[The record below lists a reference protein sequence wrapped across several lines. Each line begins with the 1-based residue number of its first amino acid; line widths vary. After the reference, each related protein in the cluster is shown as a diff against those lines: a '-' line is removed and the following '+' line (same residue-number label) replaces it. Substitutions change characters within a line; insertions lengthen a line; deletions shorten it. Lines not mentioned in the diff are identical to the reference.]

1 MSTTVNVVCYKS
13 KVLKNN
19 ESPLMIRVCKDR
31 KMKYQSLGI
40 SILPKYWDFKA
51 NKPTSKCPNKEY
63 IERLIA
69 EKVRVYTDKVIEFK
83 SQEKEFTATSLM
95 EKVNKPV
102 KRKTVQEVFNQYIQE
117 LESANRLRYADMY
130 KCTMHSLIKF
140 NKHLD
145 IPFSDMD
152 TIWLKRYE
160 VWLQSQG
167 LAINTLGTRFRH
179 LRVIYNF
186 AIEEKI
192 VKSEYYPFNSFK
204 VSKLSQTTAK
214 RSIQKDEIL
223 SVLNYQGQTPLECL
237 AIDLFTFSYLA
248 AGINFGDIARLTKDN
263 ILENRLIYIRKKT
276 QKQIKV
282 SLQEQAIKLIQKYSM
297 PDNPYLFP
305 ILSNFH
311 KTEQQKVNRIHKII
325 AKVNKSLKEIGER
338 LNIPID
344 LTTYVARHSFATV
357 LKRSGVN
364 TSLICEA
371 LGHSSERVTQIYLDS
386 FGNDQMEDAMKNLLY
401 TKESCFQKWGRDSF
415 FFIFVCKQI
424 KTR

>member
-1 MSTTVNVVCYKS
+1 MSTTISVVCYKS

-19 ESPLMIRVCKDR
+19 ESPLMLRICKDGKR
-31 KMKYQSLGI
+31 KYESIGI
-40 SILPKYWDFKA
+40 SILPSLWDFKQ
-51 NKPTSKCPNKEY
+51 NKPTRKCPNKEY

-69 EKVRVYTDKVIEFK
+69 EKVKVYTDKVIEFK

-214 RSIQKDEIL
+214 RSIQKDKIL

-263 ILENRLIYIRKKT
+263 ILGNRLIYIRKKT

-386 FGNDQMEDAMKNLLY
+386 FGNDQMEDAMKNLL
-401 TKESCFQKWGRDSF
+401 
-415 FFIFVCKQI
+415 
-424 KTR
+424 

>member
-69 EKVRVYTDKVIEFK
+69 EKVKVYTDKVIEFK

-276 QKQIKV
+276 QKLIKV

-297 PDNPYLFP
+297 PDNPYLCP
-305 ILSNFH
+305 ILSSFH

-386 FGNDQMEDAMKNLLY
+386 FGNDQMEDAMKNLL
-401 TKESCFQKWGRDSF
+401 
-415 FFIFVCKQI
+415 
-424 KTR
+424 

>member
-1 MSTTVNVVCYKS
+1 MSTTISVVCYKS

-19 ESPLMIRVCKDR
+19 ESPLMLRICKDGKR
-31 KMKYQSLGI
+31 KYESIGI
-40 SILPKYWDFKA
+40 SILPSLWDFKQ
-51 NKPTSKCPNKEY
+51 NKPTRKCPNKEY

-69 EKVRVYTDKVIEFK
+69 EKVKVYTDKVIEFK

-305 ILSNFH
+305 ILSSFH

-371 LGHSSERVTQIYLDS
+371 LGHSSERVTQNYLDS
-386 FGNDQMEDAMKNLLY
+386 FGNDQMEDAMKNLL
-401 TKESCFQKWGRDSF
+401 
-415 FFIFVCKQI
+415 
-424 KTR
+424 

>member
-1 MSTTVNVVCYKS
+1 
-13 KVLKNN
+13 VLKNN
-19 ESPLMIRVCKDR
+19 ESPLMLRICKDGKR
-31 KMKYQSLGI
+31 KYESIGI
-40 SILPKYWDFKA
+40 SILPSLWDFKQ
-51 NKPTSKCPNKEY
+51 NKPTRKCPNKEY

-69 EKVRVYTDKVIEFK
+69 EKVKVYTDKVIEFK

-305 ILSNFH
+305 ILSSFH

-371 LGHSSERVTQIYLDS
+371 LGHSSERVTQIYLDN
-386 FGNDQMEDAMKNLLY
+386 FGNDQMEDAMKNLL
-401 TKESCFQKWGRDSF
+401 
-415 FFIFVCKQI
+415 
-424 KTR
+424 

>member
-1 MSTTVNVVCYKS
+1 MSTTISVVCYKS

-19 ESPLMIRVCKDR
+19 ESPLMLRICKDGKR
-31 KMKYQSLGI
+31 KYESIGI
-40 SILPKYWDFKA
+40 SILPSLWDFKQ
-51 NKPTSKCPNKEY
+51 NKPTRKCPNKEY

-69 EKVRVYTDKVIEFK
+69 EKVKVYTDKVIEFK

-117 LESANRLRYADMY
+117 LESANRLRYTDMY

-214 RSIQKDEIL
+214 RSIQKGEIL

-386 FGNDQMEDAMKNLLY
+386 FGNDQMEDAMKNLL
-401 TKESCFQKWGRDSF
+401 
-415 FFIFVCKQI
+415 
-424 KTR
+424 

>member
-1 MSTTVNVVCYKS
+1 M
-13 KVLKNN
+13 LR
-19 ESPLMIRVCKDR
+19 ICKDGKR
-31 KMKYQSLGI
+31 KYESIGI
-40 SILPKYWDFKA
+40 SILPSLWDFKQ
-51 NKPTSKCPNKEY
+51 NKPTRKCPNKEY

-69 EKVRVYTDKVIEFK
+69 EKVKVYTDKVIEFK

-214 RSIQKDEIL
+214 RSIQKGEIL

-386 FGNDQMEDAMKNLLY
+386 FGNDQMEDAMKNLL
-401 TKESCFQKWGRDSF
+401 
-415 FFIFVCKQI
+415 
-424 KTR
+424 

>member
-1 MSTTVNVVCYKS
+1 MSTTVYVVCYKS

-69 EKVRVYTDKVIEFK
+69 EKVKVYTDKVIEFK

-223 SVLNYQGQTPLECL
+223 FVLNYQGQTPLECL

-305 ILSNFH
+305 ILSSFH

-386 FGNDQMEDAMKNLLY
+386 FGNEQMEDAMKKLL
-401 TKESCFQKWGRDSF
+401 
-415 FFIFVCKQI
+415 
-424 KTR
+424 

>member
-69 EKVRVYTDKVIEFK
+69 EKVKVYTDKVIEFK

-214 RSIQKDEIL
+214 RSIQKGEIL

-338 LNIPID
+338 SNIPID

-386 FGNDQMEDAMKNLLY
+386 FGNDQMEDAMKNLL
-401 TKESCFQKWGRDSF
+401 
-415 FFIFVCKQI
+415 
-424 KTR
+424 

>member
-69 EKVRVYTDKVIEFK
+69 EKVKVYTDKVIEFK

-282 SLQEQAIKLIQKYSM
+282 SLQEQAIKLIQKYSL

-305 ILSNFH
+305 ILSSFH

-386 FGNDQMEDAMKNLLY
+386 FGNDQMEDAMKNLL
-401 TKESCFQKWGRDSF
+401 
-415 FFIFVCKQI
+415 
-424 KTR
+424 

>member
-1 MSTTVNVVCYKS
+1 MSTTISVVCYKS

-19 ESPLMIRVCKDR
+19 ESPLMLRICKDGKR
-31 KMKYQSLGI
+31 KYESIGI
-40 SILPKYWDFKA
+40 SILPSLWDFKQ
-51 NKPTSKCPNKEY
+51 NKPTRKCPNKEY

-69 EKVRVYTDKVIEFK
+69 EKVKVYTDKVIEFK

-214 RSIQKDEIL
+214 RSIQKGEIL

-237 AIDLFTFSYLA
+237 DIDLFTFSYLA

-386 FGNDQMEDAMKNLLY
+386 FGNDQMEDAMKNLL
-401 TKESCFQKWGRDSF
+401 
-415 FFIFVCKQI
+415 
-424 KTR
+424 

>member
-1 MSTTVNVVCYKS
+1 MSTTISVVCYKS

-19 ESPLMIRVCKDR
+19 ESPLMLRICKDGKR
-31 KMKYQSLGI
+31 KYESIGI
-40 SILPKYWDFKA
+40 SILPSLWDFKQ
-51 NKPTSKCPNKEY
+51 NKPTRKCPNKEY

-69 EKVRVYTDKVIEFK
+69 EKVKVYTDKVIEFK

-179 LRVIYNF
+179 LQVIYNF

-214 RSIQKDEIL
+214 RSIQKGEIL

-386 FGNDQMEDAMKNLLY
+386 FGNDQMEDAMKNLL
-401 TKESCFQKWGRDSF
+401 
-415 FFIFVCKQI
+415 
-424 KTR
+424 

>member
-1 MSTTVNVVCYKS
+1 MSTTISVVCYKS

-19 ESPLMIRVCKDR
+19 ESPLMLRICKDGKR
-31 KMKYQSLGI
+31 KYESIGI
-40 SILPKYWDFKA
+40 SILPSLWDFKQ
-51 NKPTSKCPNKEY
+51 NKPTRKCPNKEY

-69 EKVRVYTDKVIEFK
+69 EKVKVYTDKVIEFK

-214 RSIQKDEIL
+214 RSIQKGEIL

-386 FGNDQMEDAMKNLLY
+386 FGNDQMEDTMKNLL
-401 TKESCFQKWGRDSF
+401 
-415 FFIFVCKQI
+415 
-424 KTR
+424 

>member
-1 MSTTVNVVCYKS
+1 MSTTISVVCYKS

-19 ESPLMIRVCKDR
+19 ESPLMLRICKDGRR
-31 KMKYQSLGI
+31 KYESIGI
-40 SILPKYWDFKA
+40 SILPSLWDFKQ
-51 NKPTSKCPNKEY
+51 NKPTRKCPNKEY

-69 EKVRVYTDKVIEFK
+69 EKVKVYTDKVIEFK

-305 ILSNFH
+305 ILSSFH

-364 TSLICEA
+364 TTLICEA
-371 LGHSSERVTQIYLDS
+371 LGHSSERVTQIYLDN
-386 FGNDQMEDAMKNLLY
+386 FGNDQMEDAMKNLL
-401 TKESCFQKWGRDSF
+401 
-415 FFIFVCKQI
+415 
-424 KTR
+424 

>member
-1 MSTTVNVVCYKS
+1 MSTTISVVCYKS

-19 ESPLMIRVCKDR
+19 ESPLMLRICKDGKR
-31 KMKYQSLGI
+31 KYESIGI
-40 SILPKYWDFKA
+40 SILPSLWDFKQ
-51 NKPTSKCPNKEY
+51 NKPTRKCPNKEY

-69 EKVRVYTDKVIEFK
+69 EKVKVYTDKVIEFK

-214 RSIQKDEIL
+214 RSIQKGEIL

-364 TSLICEA
+364 TTLICEA

-386 FGNDQMEDAMKNLLY
+386 FGNDQMEDAMKNLL
-401 TKESCFQKWGRDSF
+401 
-415 FFIFVCKQI
+415 
-424 KTR
+424 

>member
-1 MSTTVNVVCYKS
+1 MSTTISVVCYKS

-19 ESPLMIRVCKDR
+19 ESPLMLRICKDGKR
-31 KMKYQSLGI
+31 KYESIGI
-40 SILPKYWDFKA
+40 SILPSLWDFKQ
-51 NKPTSKCPNKEY
+51 NKPTRKCPNKEY

-69 EKVRVYTDKVIEFK
+69 EKVKVYTDKVIEFK

-223 SVLNYQGQTPLECL
+223 SILNYQGQTPLECL

-282 SLQEQAIKLIQKYSM
+282 SLREQAIKLIQKYSM

-386 FGNDQMEDAMKNLLY
+386 FGNDQMEDAMKNLL
-401 TKESCFQKWGRDSF
+401 
-415 FFIFVCKQI
+415 
-424 KTR
+424 

>member
-1 MSTTVNVVCYKS
+1 MSTTISVVCYKS

-19 ESPLMIRVCKDR
+19 ESPLMLRICKDGKR
-31 KMKYQSLGI
+31 KYESIGI
-40 SILPKYWDFKA
+40 SILPSLWDFKQ
-51 NKPTSKCPNKEY
+51 NKPTRKCPNKEY

-69 EKVRVYTDKVIEFK
+69 EKVKVYTDKVIEFK
-83 SQEKEFTATSLM
+83 SQEKEFTATSLI

-305 ILSNFH
+305 ILSSFH

-338 LNIPID
+338 LNIPIN

-386 FGNDQMEDAMKNLLY
+386 FGNDQMEDAMKNLL
-401 TKESCFQKWGRDSF
+401 
-415 FFIFVCKQI
+415 
-424 KTR
+424 

>member
-69 EKVRVYTDKVIEFK
+69 EKVKVYTDKVIEFK

-214 RSIQKDEIL
+214 RSIQKGEIL

-386 FGNDQMEDAMKNLLY
+386 FGNDQMEDAMKNLL
-401 TKESCFQKWGRDSF
+401 
-415 FFIFVCKQI
+415 
-424 KTR
+424 

>member
-69 EKVRVYTDKVIEFK
+69 EKVKVYTDKVIEFK

-276 QKQIKV
+276 QKLIKV

-305 ILSNFH
+305 ILSSFH

-386 FGNDQMEDAMKNLLY
+386 FGNDQMEDAMKNLL
-401 TKESCFQKWGRDSF
+401 
-415 FFIFVCKQI
+415 
-424 KTR
+424 

>member
-69 EKVRVYTDKVIEFK
+69 EKVKVYTDKVIEFK

-145 IPFSDMD
+145 IPFS
-152 TIWLKRYE
+152 
-160 VWLQSQG
+160 
-167 LAINTLGTRFRH
+167 
-179 LRVIYNF
+179 
-186 AIEEKI
+186 
-192 VKSEYYPFNSFK
+192 
-204 VSKLSQTTAK
+204 
-214 RSIQKDEIL
+214 
-223 SVLNYQGQTPLECL
+223 C
-237 AIDLFTFSYLA
+237 
-248 AGINFGDIARLTKDN
+248 
-263 ILENRLIYIRKKT
+263 
-276 QKQIKV
+276 
-282 SLQEQAIKLIQKYSM
+282 
-297 PDNPYLFP
+297 
-305 ILSNFH
+305 
-311 KTEQQKVNRIHKII
+311 
-325 AKVNKSLKEIGER
+325 
-338 LNIPID
+338 
-344 LTTYVARHSFATV
+344 
-357 LKRSGVN
+357 
-364 TSLICEA
+364 
-371 LGHSSERVTQIYLDS
+371 
-386 FGNDQMEDAMKNLLY
+386 LLY
-401 TKESCFQKWGRDSF
+401 TSPSPRDS
-415 FFIFVCKQI
+415 
-424 KTR
+424 

>member
-1 MSTTVNVVCYKS
+1 MSTTISVVCYKS

-19 ESPLMIRVCKDR
+19 ESPLMLRICKDGKR
-31 KMKYQSLGI
+31 KYESIGI
-40 SILPKYWDFKA
+40 SILPSLWDFKQ
-51 NKPTSKCPNKEY
+51 NKPTRKCPNKEY

-69 EKVRVYTDKVIEFK
+69 EKVKVYTDKVIEFK

-214 RSIQKDEIL
+214 RSIQKGEIL

-305 ILSNFH
+305 ILSSFH

-386 FGNDQMEDAMKNLLY
+386 FGNDQMEDAMKNLL
-401 TKESCFQKWGRDSF
+401 
-415 FFIFVCKQI
+415 
-424 KTR
+424 

>member
-1 MSTTVNVVCYKS
+1 MSTTISVVCYKS

-19 ESPLMIRVCKDR
+19 ESPLMLRICKDGKR
-31 KMKYQSLGI
+31 KYESIGI
-40 SILPKYWDFKA
+40 SILPSLWDFKQ
-51 NKPTSKCPNKEY
+51 NKPTRKCPNKEY

-69 EKVRVYTDKVIEFK
+69 EKVKVYTDKVIEFK

-386 FGNDQMEDAMKNLLY
+386 FGNEQMEDAMKNLL
-401 TKESCFQKWGRDSF
+401 
-415 FFIFVCKQI
+415 
-424 KTR
+424 

>member
-69 EKVRVYTDKVIEFK
+69 EKVKVYTDKVIEFK

-282 SLQEQAIKLIQKYSM
+282 SLQEQAIKLIRKYSM

-364 TSLICEA
+364 TTLICEA

-386 FGNDQMEDAMKNLLY
+386 FGNDQMEDAMKNLL
-401 TKESCFQKWGRDSF
+401 
-415 FFIFVCKQI
+415 
-424 KTR
+424 

>member
-1 MSTTVNVVCYKS
+1 MSTTISVVCYKS
-13 KVLKNN
+13 KVLKNS
-19 ESPLMIRVCKDR
+19 ESPLMLRICKDGKR
-31 KMKYQSLGI
+31 KYESIGI
-40 SILPKYWDFKA
+40 SILPSLWDFKQ
-51 NKPTSKCPNKEY
+51 NKPTRKCPNKEY

-69 EKVRVYTDKVIEFK
+69 EKVKVYTDKVIEFK

-282 SLQEQAIKLIQKYSM
+282 SLQEQAIKLIRKYSM

-386 FGNDQMEDAMKNLLY
+386 FGNDQMEDAMKNLL
-401 TKESCFQKWGRDSF
+401 
-415 FFIFVCKQI
+415 
-424 KTR
+424 

>member
-69 EKVRVYTDKVIEFK
+69 EKVKVYTDKVIEFK

-145 IPFSDMD
+145 ISFSDMN

-305 ILSNFH
+305 ILSSFH

-386 FGNDQMEDAMKNLLY
+386 FGNDQMEDAMKNLL
-401 TKESCFQKWGRDSF
+401 
-415 FFIFVCKQI
+415 
-424 KTR
+424 

>member
-1 MSTTVNVVCYKS
+1 MSTTISVVCYKS

-19 ESPLMIRVCKDR
+19 ESPLMLRICKDGKR
-31 KMKYQSLGI
+31 KYESIGI
-40 SILPKYWDFKA
+40 SILPSLWDFKQ
-51 NKPTSKCPNKEY
+51 NKPTRKCPNKEY

-69 EKVRVYTDKVIEFK
+69 EKVKVYTDKVIEFK

-214 RSIQKDEIL
+214 RSIQKGEIL

-282 SLQEQAIKLIQKYSM
+282 SLQEQAIKLIRKYSM

-386 FGNDQMEDAMKNLLY
+386 FGNDQMEDAMKNLL
-401 TKESCFQKWGRDSF
+401 
-415 FFIFVCKQI
+415 
-424 KTR
+424 

>member
-31 KMKYQSLGI
+31 KMKYHSLGI

-69 EKVRVYTDKVIEFK
+69 EKVKVYTDKVIEFK

-152 TIWLKRYE
+152 TIWLKRYG
-160 VWLQSQG
+160 QS
-167 LAINTLGTRFRH
+167 
-179 LRVIYNF
+179 
-186 AIEEKI
+186 
-192 VKSEYYPFNSFK
+192 
-204 VSKLSQTTAK
+204 
-214 RSIQKDEIL
+214 
-223 SVLNYQGQTPLECL
+223 
-237 AIDLFTFSYLA
+237 
-248 AGINFGDIARLTKDN
+248 
-263 ILENRLIYIRKKT
+263 
-276 QKQIKV
+276 
-282 SLQEQAIKLIQKYSM
+282 
-297 PDNPYLFP
+297 
-305 ILSNFH
+305 
-311 KTEQQKVNRIHKII
+311 
-325 AKVNKSLKEIGER
+325 
-338 LNIPID
+338 
-344 LTTYVARHSFATV
+344 
-357 LKRSGVN
+357 
-364 TSLICEA
+364 
-371 LGHSSERVTQIYLDS
+371 
-386 FGNDQMEDAMKNLLY
+386 
-401 TKESCFQKWGRDSF
+401 
-415 FFIFVCKQI
+415 
-424 KTR
+424 

>member
-1 MSTTVNVVCYKS
+1 MSTTISVVCYKS

-19 ESPLMIRVCKDR
+19 ESPLMLRICKDGKR
-31 KMKYQSLGI
+31 KYESIGI
-40 SILPKYWDFKA
+40 SILPSLWDFKQ
-51 NKPTSKCPNKEY
+51 NKPTRKCSNKEY

-69 EKVRVYTDKVIEFK
+69 EKVKVYTDKVIEFK

-214 RSIQKDEIL
+214 RSIQKGEIL

-386 FGNDQMEDAMKNLLY
+386 FGNDQMEDAMKNLL
-401 TKESCFQKWGRDSF
+401 
-415 FFIFVCKQI
+415 
-424 KTR
+424 

>member
-69 EKVRVYTDKVIEFK
+69 EKVKVYTDKVIEFK

-386 FGNDQMEDAMKNLLY
+386 FGNDQMEDAMKNLL
-401 TKESCFQKWGRDSF
+401 
-415 FFIFVCKQI
+415 
-424 KTR
+424 

>member
-1 MSTTVNVVCYKS
+1 MSTTISVVCYKS

-19 ESPLMIRVCKDR
+19 ESPLMLRICKDGKR
-31 KMKYQSLGI
+31 KYESIGI
-40 SILPKYWDFKA
+40 SILPSLWDFKQ
-51 NKPTSKCPNKEY
+51 NKPTRKCPNKEY

-69 EKVRVYTDKVIEFK
+69 EKVKVYTDKIIEFK

-386 FGNDQMEDAMKNLLY
+386 FGNDQMEDAMKNLL
-401 TKESCFQKWGRDSF
+401 
-415 FFIFVCKQI
+415 
-424 KTR
+424 

>member
-1 MSTTVNVVCYKS
+1 MSTTISVVCYKS

-19 ESPLMIRVCKDR
+19 ESPLMLRICKDGRR
-31 KMKYQSLGI
+31 KYESIGI
-40 SILPKYWDFKA
+40 SILPSLWDFKQ
-51 NKPTSKCPNKEY
+51 NKPTRKCPNKEY

-69 EKVRVYTDKVIEFK
+69 EKVKVYTDKVIEFK

-192 VKSEYYPFNSFK
+192 VKSKYYPFNSFK

-214 RSIQKDEIL
+214 RSIQKGEIL

-282 SLQEQAIKLIQKYSM
+282 LLQEQAIKLIQKYSM

-305 ILSNFH
+305 ILSSFH

-386 FGNDQMEDAMKNLLY
+386 FGNDQMEDAMKNLL
-401 TKESCFQKWGRDSF
+401 
-415 FFIFVCKQI
+415 
-424 KTR
+424 

>member
-40 SILPKYWDFKA
+40 SILPKYWDFKV

-63 IERLIA
+63 LERLIA
-69 EKVRVYTDKVIEFK
+69 EKVKVYTDKVIEFK

-102 KRKTVQEVFNQYIQE
+102 KRKTVQEVFNLYIQE

-130 KCTMHSLIKF
+130 KCTMYSLIKF

-145 IPFSDMD
+145 IPFSDID

-179 LRVIYNF
+179 LRVIYNL

-192 VKSEYYPFNSFK
+192 VKSEYYPFYSFK

-214 RSIQKDEIL
+214 RSILKGEIL
-223 SVLNYQGQTPLECL
+223 SILNYQGQSPLECL

-338 LNIPID
+338 LSIPID
-344 LTTYVARHSFATV
+344 LTTYVARHNKNCIF
-357 LKRSGVN
+357 
-364 TSLICEA
+364 
-371 LGHSSERVTQIYLDS
+371 Q
-386 FGNDQMEDAMKNLLY
+386 AM
-401 TKESCFQKWGRDSF
+401 R
-415 FFIFVCKQI
+415 
-424 KTR
+424 

>member
-1 MSTTVNVVCYKS
+1 MSTTISVVCYKS

-19 ESPLMIRVCKDR
+19 ESPLMLRICKDGRR
-31 KMKYQSLGI
+31 KYESIGI
-40 SILPKYWDFKA
+40 SILPSLWDFKQ
-51 NKPTSKCPNKEY
+51 NKPTRKCPNKEY

-69 EKVRVYTDKVIEFK
+69 EKVKVYTDKVIEFK

-214 RSIQKDEIL
+214 RSIQKGEIL

-282 SLQEQAIKLIQKYSM
+282 LLQEQAIKLIQKYSM

-305 ILSNFH
+305 ILSSFH

-371 LGHSSERVTQIYLDS
+371 LGHSSERVTQISLDS
-386 FGNDQMEDAMKNLLY
+386 FGNDQMEDAMKNLL
-401 TKESCFQKWGRDSF
+401 
-415 FFIFVCKQI
+415 
-424 KTR
+424 